1 VFCKGAIEAIAK
13 ANLENRREM
22 VAVDREEALRLA
34 QFWATVSEEHDTDKF
49 QTVLHP
55 DFVMWYNFDP
65 TERTRAEFVETL
77 KAAHA
82 MFTDQKN
89 EDARITLTDEGFVL
103 QATMTGVLD
112 GKAIS
117 SPYCFIAQI
126 RDGLIIRG
134 DEYFDTAQ
142 LTKKAGRPG
151 EGMV

>member
-1 VFCKGAIEAIAK
+1 
-13 ANLENRREM
+13 M
-22 VAVDREEALRLA
+22 AVDREVAMRLA
-34 QFWATVSEEHDTDKF
+34 NFWATVSEEHNVEKF

-55 DFVMWYNFDP
+55 AFVMWYNFDP
-65 TERTRAEFVETL
+65 QDRTRAEFVETL

-82 MFTDQKN
+82 MFKDQKN
-89 EDARITLTDEGFVL
+89 EDARITITEDGFVL
-103 QATMTGVLD
+103 QATMTGILD

-126 RDGLIIRG
+126 KDDLIIRG

-151 EGMV
+151 EGMI

>member
-1 VFCKGAIEAIAK
+1 
-13 ANLENRREM
+13 M
-22 VAVDREEALRLA
+22 AVDREVAMRLA
-34 QFWATVSEEHDTDKF
+34 NFWVTVSEEHNVEKF

-65 TERTRAEFVETL
+65 QDRTRAEFVETL

-82 MFTDQKN
+82 MFQDQKN
-89 EDARITLTDEGFVL
+89 EDARITITEDGFVL
-103 QATMTGVLD
+103 QATMTGILD

-126 RDGLIIRG
+126 KDDLIIRG

-151 EGMV
+151 EGMI

>member
-1 VFCKGAIEAIAK
+1 
-13 ANLENRREM
+13 M
-22 VAVDREEALRLA
+22 AVDRNEALRLG

-49 QTVLHP
+49 QTVLHE

-65 TERTRAEFVETL
+65 VERTRAEFIETL

-82 MFTDQKN
+82 IFHNQKN
-89 EDARITLTDEGFVL
+89 ENARITVTEDGFVL

-112 GKAIS
+112 GVAIS
-117 SPYCFIAQI
+117 SPYCFVARI

-142 LTKKAGRPG
+142 LAKRAGRPG

>member
-1 VFCKGAIEAIAK
+1 
-13 ANLENRREM
+13 M
-22 VAVDREEALRLA
+22 AVDREVAMRLA
-34 QFWATVSEEHDTDKF
+34 QFWATVSEEHNVDKF
-49 QTVLHP
+49 QTALHP

-65 TERTRAEFVETL
+65 QDRTRAEFVETL

-82 MFTDQKN
+82 MFQNQKN
-89 EDARITLTDEGFVL
+89 ENAQITITEDGFVL
-103 QATMTGVLD
+103 QATMTGILD

-126 RDGLIIRG
+126 KDGLIIRG

-151 EGMV
+151 EGMI